1 MLKTSNQL
9 AYIDHNYH
17 IKTKS
22 GDFLRDVFK
31 YKFLIKDFWI
41 NKDLQFSKDFFLYK
55 NFFFFQILPP
65 IKILEKIKNQNI
77 MWAPMYDS
85 PHHPIGF
92 SPLLWKI
99 VNQYNIKVLSFS
111 KNLTEQMIR
120 SKVNFVDLKYYKKS
134 NITKRKPKK
143 KINIFFWYR
152 EDINIKDWIKL
163 FSSSEVNKIDLLYLK
178 KNKKLIIPPEIK
190 SKFRINYIRKNFLKS
205 ESFKKILNNNDVFVS
220 PRKKEGIGMAQ
231 VEAISQ
237 GKYII
242 GYNDSTMKEYIKNEK
257 IGFIFP
263 SNKKIKISLINKFF
277 NYRLND
283 NKESYNKWEKDKKK
297 ILIFFNKKIK
307 KTLKNKINYIDI
319 FLSYYLKLIFR
330 KIFLFTR

>member
-1 MLKTSNQL
+1 
-9 AYIDHNYH
+9 
-17 IKTKS
+17 
-22 GDFLRDVFK
+22 
-31 YKFLIKDFWI
+31 
-41 NKDLQFSKDFFLYK
+41 
-55 NFFFFQILPP
+55 
-65 IKILEKIKNQNI
+65 
-77 MWAPMYDS
+77 
-85 PHHPIGF
+85 
-92 SPLLWKI
+92 
-99 VNQYNIKVLSFS
+99 
-111 KNLTEQMIR
+111 
-120 SKVNFVDLKYYKKS
+120 
-134 NITKRKPKK
+134 
-143 KINIFFWYR
+143 
-152 EDINIKDWIKL
+152 L
-163 FSSSEVNKIDLLYLK
+163 FSSSEVNKIDLLDLK

-283 NKESYNKWEKDKKK
+283 NKKSYNKWEKDKKK

-307 KTLKNKINYIDI
+307 KTVKNKINYIDI
-319 FLSYYLKLIFR
+319 FLSYYLKLIFNIHIIGLYYNIITKYHSNPTLKFIVSGEND
-330 KIFLFTR
+330 KIIKRCNGKEIIYHKFISTKFENVCKNIINHTINGLMRI

>member
-1 MLKTSNQL
+1 MLNTSNQL
-9 AYIDHNYH
+9 AYVDHKYH
-17 IKTKS
+17 FKTRS

-31 YKFLIKDFWI
+31 NDFLIEDFWV
-41 NKDLQFSKDFFLYK
+41 NKDLKFSKNILLHQ

-65 IKILEKIKNQNI
+65 IKILEKIKNKNI

-111 KNLTEQMIR
+111 QNLTDLMFK
-120 SKVNFVDLKYYKKS
+120 SKVNFINLKYYKNSTIVK
-134 NITKRKPKK
+134 KKPKK

-152 EDINIKDWIKL
+152 EDINIEDWIKL
-163 FSSSEVNKIDLLYLK
+163 FNKSEINKIDLLILK
-178 KNKKLIIPPEIK
+178 NNKKPIISNKIK
-190 SKFRINYIRKNFLKS
+190 SKFKINYIKKNFLKNS
-205 ESFKKILNNNDVFVS
+205 LFKKILNNNDVFIS

-263 SNKKIKISLINKFF
+263 SNKKIKLSFINKFF
-277 NYRLND
+277 NYRLKN
-283 NKESYNKWEKDKKK
+283 NEVSYKKWERDKKK
-297 ILIFFNKKIK
+297 ILIFFNKINDKRIGGKISYF
-307 KTLKNKINYIDI
+307 TIIIN
-319 FLSYYLKLIFR
+319 YYLKLMYR
-330 KIFLFTR
+330 KFFLLIK